1 MKMDEAKANAA
12 PDAAAKKKGKSPA
25 AAKASKR
32 REVYVYAG
40 EDLPAANLRRG
51 TRFFGTLEDVK
62 KYLAPAL
69 GKYPQIAGQLKK
81 EDTNGNAN
89 PRN

>member
-1 MKMDEAKANAA
+1 MEEMNVTAA
-12 PDAAAKKKGKSPA
+12 PDAASKKKGKTPP
-25 AAKASKR
+25 AAKASRR
-32 REVYVYAG
+32 REVYVYVG
-40 EDLPAANLRRG
+40 RDLPEANLRLG

-81 EDTNGNAN
+81 EDSNAN
-89 PRN
+89 AYPRN